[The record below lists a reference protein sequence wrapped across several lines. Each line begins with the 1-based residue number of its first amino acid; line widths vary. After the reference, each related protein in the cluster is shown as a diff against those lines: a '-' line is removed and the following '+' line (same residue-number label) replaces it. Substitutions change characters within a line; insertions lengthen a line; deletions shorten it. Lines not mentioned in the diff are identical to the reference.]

1 MYPQHLNS
9 SITSTSAGTDHCL
22 RCHFRQDLC
31 LCSQVPRIESRAC
44 FHLLVHEREVSKPT
58 NTGHLLLNSIGSS
71 EFDIWS
77 RTEAPPALMSRLSSS
92 LYQPLVLFPADQVG
106 EQTKVLKKIPEGVT
120 PLFILLDATW
130 QEAAKMYRK
139 SPYLHDLPV
148 LSLAGGIESRYPL
161 RRNQKTG
168 GLSTVEV
175 GQLLLEE
182 LGEQPSAISLE
193 SYFQTFLQHY
203 EAQRSNRS
211 L

>member
-1 MYPQHLNS
+1 MYPQRLNLTD
-9 SITSTSAGTDHCL
+9 TSTSADSENCL
-22 RCHFRQDLC
+22 HCHFRQDLC
-31 LCSQVPRIESRAC
+31 LCSQLPRIESRAC
-44 FHLLVHEREVSKPT
+44 FHLLVHERELRKPT
-58 NTGHLLLNSIGSS
+58 NTGHLLLNSISAS

-77 RTEAPPALMSRLSSS
+77 RTEAPPALMSRLSSKC
-92 LYQPLVLFPADQVG
+92 YQPLVLFPANQVS
-106 EQTKVLKKIPEGVT
+106 EQTTVLKKIPDGVT

-148 LSLAGGIESRYPL
+148 LSLAGDIESRYPL
-161 RRNQKTG
+161 RRNQKSG

-182 LGEQPSAISLE
+182 LGEPQSAINLE
-193 SYFQTFLQHY
+193 NYFHAFLQHY
-203 EAQRSNRS
+203 EAQRSNRP